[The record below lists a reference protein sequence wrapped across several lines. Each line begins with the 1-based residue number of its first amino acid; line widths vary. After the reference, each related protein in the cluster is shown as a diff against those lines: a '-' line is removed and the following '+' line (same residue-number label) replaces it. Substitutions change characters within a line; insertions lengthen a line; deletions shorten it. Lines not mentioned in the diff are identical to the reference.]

1 VEIIDLRISYQ
12 KGAPIAYI
20 RPLTTH
26 GRHWRCRIERDRG
39 RRAVTCAAP
48 ANGGRR
54 IDDSL
59 AVVLH
64 HQRAEIVIVWLAAQ
78 RSTFHAAYA
87 IIAVVNRQIAISVA
101 TSAGAFVGLN

>member
-1 VEIIDLRISYQ
+1 
-12 KGAPIAYI
+12 
-20 RPLTTH
+20 
-26 GRHWRCRIERDRG
+26 
-39 RRAVTCAAP
+39 
-48 ANGGRR
+48 
-54 IDDSL
+54 
-59 AVVLH
+59 VLH